1 MSFCSPLP
9 LPFWLKALTQL
20 VFVDA
25 IHGVL
30 SYQKVHHQR
39 VPFMIKA
46 GKGTTE
52 NIFGKIVITFHG
64 AISESQE
71 KKFHQCTLAISEDIS

>member
-1 MSFCSPLP
+1 
-9 LPFWLKALTQL
+9 
-20 VFVDA
+20 
-25 IHGVL
+25 
-30 SYQKVHHQR
+30 
-39 VPFMIKA
+39 MIKA